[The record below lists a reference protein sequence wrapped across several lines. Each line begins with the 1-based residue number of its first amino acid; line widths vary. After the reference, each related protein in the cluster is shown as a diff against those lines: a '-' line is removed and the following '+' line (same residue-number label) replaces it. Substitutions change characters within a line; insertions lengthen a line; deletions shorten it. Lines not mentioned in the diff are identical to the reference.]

1 MKIAIFGN
9 KETTAKLIKV
19 LAEDKTYCDALIKL
33 NDISAS
39 KIQIAG
45 KSNNL
50 SLIAESYGLE
60 IYNAESYQL
69 NSKEDLIF
77 FEQNKFDLGIS
88 TGWQRL
94 IPDTVLN
101 TFKIG
106 VFGWHGSGFEF
117 PNGRGRSPLNWTIRL
132 GLSKVFHNCFK
143 YVAGADNGP
152 VFETEV
158 IEILDSDHISEL
170 QNKAFSHIA
179 SSAKRLIKQ
188 ASKNNLNL
196 ISQPEYPSIMLPALT
211 KESGEIFP
219 TIMTVRATI
228 NLVRSCSRPFPGA
241 FVKQSDGNIIR
252 IWNAASCKI
261 EDNEANN
268 EIGSVIFNE
277 SFITIQCLD
286 GAIISRDFEVHP

>member
-9 KETTAKLIKV
+9 KETTSRLIEV
-19 LAEDKTYCDALIKL
+19 LGENNIYCNALIKL
-33 NDISAS
+33 NDVSAS
-39 KIQIAG
+39 KIEIAG
-45 KSNNL
+45 KSNQL
-50 SLIAESYGLE
+50 CITAESYGLE

-69 NSKEDLIF
+69 NSKADLLF
-77 FEQNKFDLGIS
+77 FKQNNFDLGIS

-132 GLSKVFHNCFK
+132 GLSRIFHNCFK
-143 YVAGADNGP
+143 YAAGADNGP
-152 VFETEV
+152 VFETKV
-158 IEILDSDHISEL
+158 IEILDSDQISDI
-170 QNKAFSHIA
+170 QNKAFFHIA
-179 SSAKRLIKQ
+179 DSAKRLVKQ
-188 ASKNNLNL
+188 ASENNLNL

-219 TIMTVRATI
+219 TIMTVRAII
-228 NLVRSCSRPFPGA
+228 NLIRSCSKPFPGA

-252 IWNAASCKI
+252 IWSAERCKI
-261 EDNEANN
+261 EDNEGNK
-268 EIGSVIFNE
+268 EIGSATFNE

-286 GAIISRDFEVHP
+286 GAILSRDFEVHP